1 MMETAGVN
9 ELTFIVLRYLCNS
22 TKGGE
27 SMKKKLLVLISVFAI
42 LLSSSTVA
50 FAATVREF
58 DEAKFAGMTVT
69 YSDTGAPIVNDPDAI
84 VDNLEAEGVVT
95 AVTMEDTWL
104 YRDKRLNTGIF
115 IIPAGRAVVV
125 HQTDTNY
132 GAAQVTYAGYTGW
145 VYTSKLR
152 LGE

>member
-1 MMETAGVN
+1 
-9 ELTFIVLRYLCNS
+9 
-22 TKGGE
+22 
-27 SMKKKLLVLISVFAI
+27 MKKKLLVLISVFAI